1 MIDID
6 NNWFHFSIVSD
17 WTGQFGVWLFP
28 GRKTSDDRPNKYV
41 QALTGKNNCCKER
54 IDLVLAVRNFML
66 TLPLLTFMGWVGLA
80 GSIGM
85 RKLKWVPV
93 ALPEASQRLYLD
105 IKRLGL
111 PSRASTSIMILS
123 DDNQLSGYTI
133 GTTRIEVT
141 TYSFY
146 SAEYGD
152 VQGLTQWSVPC
163 T

>member
-1 MIDID
+1 
-6 NNWFHFSIVSD
+6 
-17 WTGQFGVWLFP
+17 
-28 GRKTSDDRPNKYV
+28 
-41 QALTGKNNCCKER
+41 
-54 IDLVLAVRNFML
+54 ML